1 MLTAYSYNTAK
12 LHRCQAFKMLHIVTA
27 LTWLRATAVPAGT
40 AEARI
45 SYGNS
50 VRLSVCLSRPGAIPS
65 PGDIETPGLHHM
77 IA

>member
-1 MLTAYSYNTAK
+1 MLS
-12 LHRCQAFKMLHIVTA
+12 HFGF
-27 LTWLRATAVPAGT
+27 LRATAVPVGT

-50 VRLSVCLSRPGAIPS
+50 VCLSACLSRPGGIPS
-65 PGDIETPGLHHM
+65 PGQIETPGLHLM